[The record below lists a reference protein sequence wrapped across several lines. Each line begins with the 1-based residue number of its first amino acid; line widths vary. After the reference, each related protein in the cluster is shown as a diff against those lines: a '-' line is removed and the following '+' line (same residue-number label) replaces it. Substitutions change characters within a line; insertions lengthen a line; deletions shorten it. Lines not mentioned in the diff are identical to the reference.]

1 MWIHMR
7 KRWTVARERLRRY
20 ARIRFVGSMGLLSIA
35 DKKRNV
41 MGSVSRL
48 KDKGA
53 SAIRIAGASLIE
65 GIVGLTYP
73 PRCLGCSERLFD
85 ARAILCLPCFHSIDR
100 ASAADVVAR
109 LARLP
114 EADSV
119 LDSVA
124 CLWIFDKGGAIQVV
138 HQALKYGN
146 RPSYGVTLGEPV
158 GAIYMDECHEA
169 EEVDLIVPIPLHRS
183 RLHERGYN
191 QAEMLA
197 LGVSTVVDAPVY
209 SDVLIRPRPTK
220 TQTALKRSSRWENLE
235 GAFRVADP
243 GSVAG
248 RHVLLVDDVLT
259 TGSTAGAAAKVL
271 LGAGARRVDLATL
284 AMART

>member
-1 MWIHMR
+1 MR
-7 KRWTVARERLRRY
+7 KKLTVAREQMRRHT
-20 ARIRFVGSMGLLSIA
+20 RIRFVDLMGLLSKS
-35 DKKRNV
+35 DKKCNV
-41 MGSVSRL
+41 MASARRL

-53 SAIRIAGASLIE
+53 STIRIAGASLIE

-85 ARAILCLPCFHSIDR
+85 ARAILCFPCFHGIDR
-100 ASAADVVAR
+100 ASAADIEAR

-119 LDSVA
+119 LDNVV

-146 RPSYGVTLGEPV
+146 RPSYGVTLGEPI
-158 GAIYMDECHEA
+158 GAIYMSECQAA
-169 EEVDLIVPIPLHRS
+169 EEVEMIIPIPLHRS

-197 LGVSTVVDAPVY
+197 LGVSGVLDADVY
-209 SDVLIRPRPTK
+209 SEVLIRPRPTK
-220 TQTALKRSSRWENLE
+220 TQTALKRSSRWKNLE
-235 GAFRVADP
+235 GAFCVADP
-243 GSVAG
+243 ESVVG

-271 LGAGARRVDLATL
+271 LEAGARRVDLATL

>member
-1 MWIHMR
+1 MLVFDGSALIP
-7 KRWTVARERLRRY
+7 ERN
-20 ARIRFVGSMGLLSIA
+20 SE
-35 DKKRNV
+35 V
-41 MGSVSRL
+41 MGSVSRI
-48 KDKGA
+48 
-53 SAIRIAGASLIE
+53 IREGSSRIRTAGASLIE

-114 EADSV
+114 QADSV

-169 EEVDLIVPIPLHRS
+169 DEVDLIVPIPLHRS

-197 LGVSTVVDAPVY
+197 LGVSEVVDARVY
-209 SDVLIRPRPTK
+209 SEVLIRPRPTK